1 MHENSPSFE
10 DDVFFD
16 DGEAE
21 GYLLDDDEPADPNFS
36 AGFSRSR
43 FLKSAALV
51 CLTAT
56 AIGGSFYAY
65 NNSSDLF
72 PSLFDKKQAAI
83 SNSGSLSSD
92 SSSSNN
98 EENSNVK
105 ESSAFSAGSTKPSNS
120 EPFVEKTGAVETP
133 SLDKE
138 IAAQS
143 DSVLTPF
150 PNSVEALAPLSTLAS
165 LDIPT
170 PPKAEGKNVSQESV
184 AIDDDLEKT
193 DSAQAQIDPADTSSG
208 SIVVREEENIASN
221 ENAFDEKASR
231 PDDVVETFAVK
242 SEKPAPTQNLADDH
256 TAPGSKTPPF
266 QDTPESNANVL
277 AQATQD
283 VEPEDV
289 LGETVAEAVEKIEP
303 VASADFIAKPKNVFE
318 SQASETAESITQMK
332 ISALPASAIHALN
345 QKPLPLKEKQSE
357 PEEKQSVSQV
367 KDVQKTID
375 AGELWQ
381 ISGAQPGKAVLK
393 NLKSGELIS
402 VETGNIVRG
411 LGTIKSVGRING
423 QWVVKGSE
431 AALKR

>member
-65 NNSSDLF
+65 NNSSDLL
-72 PSLFDKKQAAI
+72 PSLFNKKQAAI
-83 SNSGSLSSD
+83 SNSGPLSSN

-150 PNSVEALAPLSTLAS
+150 PNSVEALSPLSTLAS

-170 PPKAEGKNVSQESV
+170 PPKAEEKNVSQESV

-193 DSAQAQIDPADTSSG
+193 DSAQARIDPADTSSG
-208 SIVVREEENIASN
+208 PVVVREEENVASN
-221 ENAFDEKASR
+221 ENASR
-231 PDDVVETFAVK
+231 PDDVVETFAAE

-256 TAPGSKTPPF
+256 TAPDSQTPPF
-266 QDTPESNANVL
+266 QDAPESDANVL
-277 AQATQD
+277 AEATQD
-283 VEPEDV
+283 VESDDV

-318 SQASETAESITQMK
+318 NQASDTAESITPIK

-357 PEEKQSVSQV
+357 PEEKQSVSQD
-367 KDVQKTID
+367 KDVQKTIN